1 MCRKVAI
8 YRSDLLPI
16 SETFIRDQASALT
29 DWQPTLIG
37 RREVPEGL
45 ATPKVERVIIPE
57 AGIRPLRTLRYWAW
71 RPEPHLVRYLR
82 EQKFSLVHAH
92 FGTDATDI
100 WPSVRAAGL
109 PMLVTLHGA
118 DINIHRWWWE
128 QGRDG
133 LRRRV
138 YPRRLLK
145 MAHEPSVRFIAV
157 SNAIKQR
164 AIEYGIPADKITVS
178 YIGVDTERFKPG
190 GLPLAQRK
198 KRILFVGRM
207 VEKKAPLLMV
217 RAYAEVRKQ
226 VPDAELVM
234 IGTGPLLEDAKRLAN
249 ELAVPVEFLG
259 AQGSDE
265 VLAQLQRARI
275 FCLPSV
281 TATNGDAEG
290 LPISILEAQ
299 AQGIPC
305 VTTKHS
311 GNPEAIINELTG
323 IAVSEND
330 RTELFLAISRTLE
343 NPHFLEFAQ
352 KSAVIHISEKFDLFN
367 QLNALQKEYEN
378 THKND

>member
-57 AGIRPLRTLRYWAW
+57 AGSRPMRTLRYWTW
-71 RPEPHLVRYLR
+71 QPDPNLVRYLR
-82 EQKFSLVHAH
+82 GQNFSLVHAH
-92 FGTDATDI
+92 FGIDATDI

-109 PMLVTLHGA
+109 PLLVTLHGA

-128 QGRDG
+128 QGHGG

-145 MAHEPSVRFIAV
+145 MAQAPSVRFIAV

-164 AIEYGIPADKITVS
+164 AIEYGIPADKITVC

-234 IGTGPLLEDAKRLAN
+234 IGTGPLLEDAKRLAQ
-249 ELAVPVEFLG
+249 ELDVPVEFLG
-259 AQGSDE
+259 ARSSDE
-265 VLAQLQRARI
+265 VLAQLHQARV
-275 FCLPSV
+275 FCLPSI
-281 TATNGDAEG
+281 TAENGDAEG

-299 AQGIPC
+299 ACGVPVITSARGGNEGII
-305 VTTKHS
+305 KS
-311 GNPEAIINELTG
+311 GTG
-323 IAVSEND
+323 EFFPEND
-330 RTELFLAISRTLE
+330 FD
-343 NPHFLEFAQ
+343 
-352 KSAVIHISEKFDLFN
+352 SAA
-367 QLNALQKEYEN
+367 ALLKEYLGN
-378 THKND
+378 TKDNINNKARDFCSSNHNIRRNTTLIQSIYTKIT

>member
-57 AGIRPLRTLRYWAW
+57 AGSRPMRTLRYWTW
-71 RPEPHLVRYLR
+71 QPDPNLVRYLR
-82 EQKFSLVHAH
+82 GQNFSLVHAH
-92 FGTDATDI
+92 FGIDATDI

-109 PMLVTLHGA
+109 PLLVTLHGA

-128 QGRDG
+128 QGHGG

-145 MAHEPSVRFIAV
+145 MAQAPSVRFIAV

-164 AIEYGIPADKITVS
+164 AIEYGIPADKITVC

-207 VEKKAPLLMV
+207 VEKKAPLLMI

-234 IGTGPLLEDAKRLAN
+234 IGTGPLLEDALQLAQ
-249 ELAVPVEFLG
+249 ELALPVDFMG
-259 AQGSDE
+259 ARTSDE
-265 VLAQLQRARI
+265 VLEQIHQARV
-275 FCLPSV
+275 FCLPSI
-281 TATNGDAEG
+281 TAENGDAEG

-299 AQGIPC
+299 ACRVPA
-305 VTTKHS
+305 VTSANGAEDICKKASTLFLHAETDIRTMTKMLAS
-311 GNPEAIINELTG
+311 SLNNPPNFHASQEEFTYSFGINENSLC
-323 IAVSEND
+323 
-330 RTELFLAISRTLE
+330 
-343 NPHFLEFAQ
+343 
-352 KSAVIHISEKFDLFN
+352 
-367 QLNALQKEYEN
+367 LQKLYQE
-378 THKND
+378 HF